1 MNTFQFIRE
10 IQQTSL
16 MNLPRR
22 LSFSFR
28 SLVAREPNYW
38 FLYQF
43 YIWWGQMKKKA
54 INASP
59 EERIVSPSTELVI
72 DGFQG
77 SANSFATAAFKFAQT
92 KEVKLAHHLHSP
104 AQIIQAIEQNIP
116 VLLTIREPEG
126 TVLSLTSRWPH
137 VSVAQALQSYI
148 AFYTKL
154 EPYAPHYVVS
164 TFEQTTQCLDQVM
177 QKINHQFER
186 NFDIIDVEKA
196 NQECRPQANYD
207 TDIPSQRHII
217 KREKKKDI
225 MSDKNVLLLSEA
237 KDLYKRFEQLSTFEH
252 I

>member
-137 VSVAQALQSYI
+137 ISVSQALRSYI
-148 AFYTKL
+148 AFYRKL
-154 EPYAPHYVVS
+154 EPYSEHYVVS
-164 TFEQTTQCLDQVM
+164 NFEQTTQQLDLVV
-177 QKINHQFER
+177 QKINQRFER

-196 NQECRPQANYD
+196 NKECRPKVSYYSD
-207 TDIPSQRHII
+207 KVS
-217 KREKKKDI
+217 KRQKLKSLKKKDI
-225 MSDKNVLLLSEA
+225 LLEKNTLLLQEAQALYEKLKRLSE
-237 KDLYKRFEQLSTFEH
+237 S
-252 I
+252 